1 MTIYNNPTARA
12 LAETL
17 LWSKI
22 DENSKPLDSNYTI
35 EDFDEDSLNR
45 LYIKFEKFKEQ
56 AIKLINEKIE
66 EEYEDLEDFYLLSCP
81 DDPVEHDFIL
91 TANRHGAYFFWD
103 GDWMEGVDKILTDAA
118 HSVGEINVYV
128 GDDKQLYIL

>member
-1 MTIYNNPTARA
+1 MTIYSNPTARA

-45 LYIKFEKFKEQ
+45 LYIKFEKFQKQ
-56 AIKLINEKIE
+56 VTEKIE
-66 EEYEDLEDFYLLSCP
+66 EDYEDLEDFYLLSRP

-91 TANRHGAYFFWD
+91 TANRHGAGFWD
-103 GDWMEGVDKILTDAA
+103 GDWMKGVDKILTDAA

>member
-1 MTIYNNPTARA
+1 MTIYNNPTACA

-17 LWSKI
+17 LSSSI
-22 DENSKPLDSNYTI
+22 DENGQYLDSDYTI

-56 AIKLINEKIE
+56 VTEKIE
-66 EEYEDLEDFYLLSCP
+66 EDYEDLEDFYLLRRP
-81 DDPVEHDFIL
+81 ADPVEYDFIL
-91 TANRHGAYFFWD
+91 TANHHGAGFWD
-103 GDWMEGVDKILTDAA
+103 GDWMKGVDKILTDAA
-118 HSVGEINVYV
+118 HSVGEIDVYV

>member
-1 MTIYNNPTARA
+1 MTIYDNPTARA

-17 LWSKI
+17 LWSETDHI
-22 DENSKPLDSNYTI
+22 YQPLNLNYTI
-35 EDFDEDSLNR
+35 QDFDEDSLNR

-56 AIKLINEKIE
+56 VTEKIE
-66 EEYEDLEDFYLLSCP
+66 EDYEDLEDFYLLSRP

-91 TANRHGAYFFWD
+91 TANHHGAGFWD
-103 GDWMEGVDKILTDAA
+103 GDWMKGVDKILTDAV

-128 GDDKQLYIL
+128 GDDKRLYIL

>member
-17 LWSKI
+17 LCSEM
-22 DENSKPLDSNYTI
+22 DENDEPLDSNYTI
-35 EDFDEDSLNR
+35 QDFDEDSLNR

-56 AIKLINEKIE
+56 ATEKIE
-66 EEYEDLEDFYLLSCP
+66 EDYEDLEDFYLLRRPCH
-81 DDPVEHDFIL
+81 PVEYDFIL
-91 TANRHGAYFFWD
+91 TANHHGAGFWD
-103 GDWMEGVDKILTDAA
+103 GDWMKGVDKILTDAA

>member
-17 LWSKI
+17 LWSEI
-22 DENSKPLDSNYTI
+22 DENGKPLDLNYTI
-35 EDFDEDSLNR
+35 QDFDEDSLNR

-56 AIKLINEKIE
+56 VTEKIE
-66 EEYEDLEDFYLLSCP
+66 EDYEDLEDFYLLSRP
-81 DDPVEHDFIL
+81 DDPVEYDFIL
-91 TANRHGAYFFWD
+91 TANHHGAGFWD
-103 GDWMEGVDKILTDAA
+103 GHWMKGVDKILTDAA

>member
-1 MTIYNNPTARA
+1 MTIYDNPTARA

-17 LWSKI
+17 LWSET
-22 DENSKPLDSNYTI
+22 DENSKPLDLNYTI
-35 EDFDEDSLNR
+35 QDFDEDSLNR

-56 AIKLINEKIE
+56 VTEKIE
-66 EEYEDLEDFYLLSCP
+66 EDYEDLEDFYLLSRP

-91 TANRHGAYFFWD
+91 TANYHGAGFWD
-103 GDWMEGVDKILTDAA
+103 GDWMKGVDKILTDAA

-128 GDDKQLYIL
+128 GDDKQLYML

>member
-17 LWSKI
+17 LWSET
-22 DENSKPLDSNYTI
+22 DENSEPLDLNYTI
-35 EDFDEDSLNR
+35 QDFDEDSLNR

-56 AIKLINEKIE
+56 ATEKIE
-66 EEYEDLEDFYLLSCP
+66 EDCEDLEDFYLSSHP
-81 DDPVEHDFIL
+81 DPVEHDFIL
-91 TANRHGAYFFWD
+91 TANHHGAGFWD
-103 GDWMEGVDKILTDAA
+103 GDWMKGVEKILTDAA
-118 HSVGEINVYV
+118 HAVGEINVYV

>member
-17 LWSKI
+17 LWSET

-35 EDFDEDSLNR
+35 QDFDEDSLNR

-56 AIKLINEKIE
+56 ATEKIE
-66 EEYEDLEDFYLLSCP
+66 EDYEDLEDFYLSSHT
-81 DDPVEHDFIL
+81 DPVEHDFIL
-91 TANRHGAYFFWD
+91 TANHHGAGFWD
-103 GDWMEGVDKILTDAA
+103 GDWMKGVDKILTDAA

>member
-17 LWSKI
+17 LWSET

-35 EDFDEDSLNR
+35 QDFDEDSLNR

-56 AIKLINEKIE
+56 AIRVISEKNQE
-66 EEYEDLEDFYLLSCP
+66 ECGDLEDFHWPIRP
-81 DDPVEHDFIL
+81 DNPVEHDFIL
-91 TANRHGAYFFWD
+91 TANRHGAGFWD
-103 GDWMEGVDKILTDAA
+103 GDWIMHIGKILTELA